1 MDHTLNPEVPPLPQI
16 NISRL
21 LKDNGIRPDKSLGQ
35 NFLQDDAELR
45 KIISVSQITPMDTV
59 LEIGSGLGS
68 LTRYLAITAKE
79 VVTVELDESLLPIL
93 SNVIKG
99 FNNVTVIHGDI
110 LQIPIADL
118 VKADSYRVVANI
130 PYYITS
136 AIIRHLLESRPKPNS
151 IVLTIQKEV
160 AHRICAKPG
169 EMSLLALS
177 VQVFGQPEIV
187 AEISSSAFFPEP
199 NVDSSVIR
207 LDTFS
212 EPVIPAI
219 NLDSFFRLAKAGF
232 SQKRKTLRN
241 SLSAGLSI
249 SGDNAEELLK
259 KAGIDPKRR
268 AETLSIPEWA
278 SLTSCFVNL

>member
-1 MDHTLNPEVPPLPQI
+1 MLLAYYGIMAFDRTNHSDKISFRTLLPFGK
-16 NISRL
+16 SYLYLGLRL
-21 LKDNGIRPDKSLGQ
+21 MIPFLKSDPDLEASLAT
-35 NFLQDDAELR
+35 LL
-45 KIISVSQITPMDTV
+45 
-59 LEIGSGLGS
+59 
-68 LTRYLAITAKE
+68 YTAKE
-79 VVTVELDESLLPIL
+79 VVAVELDNSLLPIL
-93 SNVIKG
+93 SSVIKE
-99 FNNVTVIHGDI
+99 FKNVRVIHGDI
-110 LQIPIADL
+110 LKIPISDL
-118 VKADSYRVVANI
+118 VKSDSYRVVANI

-136 AIIRHLLESRPKPNS
+136 AIIRHLLESRPKPKS

-160 AHRICAKPG
+160 AQRICAKPG

-187 AEISSSAFFPEP
+187 AEISSEAFFPEP

-212 EPVIPAI
+212 EPAIPATH
-219 NLDSFFRLAKAGF
+219 LDSFFRLAKAGF

-249 SGDNAEELLK
+249 SGDDAEVLLK
-259 KAGIDPKRR
+259 KSGIDPKRR

-278 SLTSCFVNL
+278 NLTLCFENL